1 MLSFLAAWFTTQ
13 AQMLREQGSQKGAS
27 TIEWVIITVC
37 LIAVAV
43 GVVLLVTN
51 VIEQRSA
58 GIF

>member
-1 MLSFLAAWFTTQ
+1 MLSFLAAWCATQ
-13 AQMLREQGSQKGAS
+13 AQTLRAEGSQKGAS

-51 VIEQRSA
+51 VINQRSA